1 MSIAKCQHVAIIMD
15 GNGRW
20 AEKNRLTR
28 ALGHRA
34 GVKSVKRSVECAIK
48 HNVKVLTVYA
58 FSTENWKRPKE
69 EVSFLMDL
77 FYQTLE
83 GQLRSLHKAG
93 VRLSFIGDLSQ
104 LSEKLKEKLFSAVE
118 LTKENDVLDLVVAI
132 NYGGR
137 QEIVEACQQ
146 LATEVQSGSISVEEI
161 TEQRFESALSL
172 KNHPPVDLLIR
183 TSGEQRV
190 SNFLLW
196 QLAYAEL
203 YFTECHWPDF
213 GAAEFEAA
221 LAEFDRRERR
231 FGGR

>member
-1 MSIAKCQHVAIIMD
+1 MSRAKCQHVAIIMD

-146 LATEVQSGSISVEEI
+146 LASEVQSGSISVEEI